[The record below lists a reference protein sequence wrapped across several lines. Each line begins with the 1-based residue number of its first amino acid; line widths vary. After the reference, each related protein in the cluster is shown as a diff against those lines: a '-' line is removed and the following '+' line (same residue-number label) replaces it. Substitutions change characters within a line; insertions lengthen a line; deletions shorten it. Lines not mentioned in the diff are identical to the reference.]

1 MRPRIL
7 IVGGGLAGLA
17 LAIGLGQRGL
27 AYEVVEQESTWAPVG
42 AGIGLLPNAMCCLD
56 RLGVGNAVRAA
67 GFEVT
72 ATEWLDVTG
81 GSAIRFD
88 WRDVWDG
95 DPVIQIHRHP
105 LVQILADRVTGSV
118 RLGTVLTGLR
128 QAAEGVEV
136 ELSDGSAGL
145 NDLVVGADGVYST
158 VRRLWFRS
166 APPRY
171 VGQHYWRGALPDP
184 GGSLPRHWWV
194 ARAPGRFFGL
204 TPLGGDLV
212 YCFGQL
218 NTDDLVREP
227 PDGRLA
233 HARAVFVDFPPF
245 ATEALARL
253 ERDDQLHF
261 GPVYEVAEPH
271 WRAGRVLLI
280 GDAAHSCSPIMVQG
294 GAKAFEDALVLSEM
308 LGEVA
313 DVPERWD
320 AVLDAF
326 VARRRPRVD
335 WVREQTHLRISQAT
349 AGPAALTSADAQA
362 GVLDR
367 FRSYYAPLKAPP

>member
-145 NDLVVGADGVYST
+145 YDLVVGADGVYST

-233 HARAVFVDFPPF
+233 HARAVFVDFPPPSRPRRSRVWSVTTSCISARSTKWLSPTGEQGASSLS
-245 ATEALARL
+245 ATPRTPVRRSWSRAAPRPSRTRWCCPRCL
-253 ERDDQLHF
+253 ERWRTSQNGGTPSSTRSWLGDDH
-261 GPVYEVAEPH
+261 A
-271 WRAGRVLLI
+271 
-280 GDAAHSCSPIMVQG
+280 
-294 GAKAFEDALVLSEM
+294 
-308 LGEVA
+308 
-313 DVPERWD
+313 
-320 AVLDAF
+320 
-326 VARRRPRVD
+326 
-335 WVREQTHLRISQAT
+335 
-349 AGPAALTSADAQA
+349 
-362 GVLDR
+362 
-367 FRSYYAPLKAPP
+367 